1 VDGHPYKLFA
11 SYNTA
16 TQQRILG
23 VEVHG
28 ALACPCAMAMTGGL
42 SHNQRG
48 RLRIELQ
55 TNGYHIPAEELVA
68 IAESAFSTPVRLLLK
83 RPQEKAIVEAMHR
96 NPKFVED
103 VVRDCV
109 IALRERYRGVWARV
123 RCDSFESTREM
134 SRMGWL
140 KNFFKRIVVE
150 AITEVLEPHIR
161 VVVREEFENLEPRI
175 RAIVQEEFI
184 RLEPRIRAIVREEF
198 ENLEPRIRAIVR
210 DEMRVAFEQEWEPR
224 IRAIVREELRTAM
237 EEEWVPRLQATWRE
251 DINRMQDRFN
261 TRFDSVQGRLDNLA
275 EMMLHA
281 TVQVREM
288 SELTEVVRSLRSEV
302 ERIKAHIGLT

>member
-1 VDGHPYKLFA
+1 
-11 SYNTA
+11 
-16 TQQRILG
+16 
-23 VEVHG
+23 
-28 ALACPCAMAMTGGL
+28 
-42 SHNQRG
+42 
-48 RLRIELQ
+48 
-55 TNGYHIPAEELVA
+55 
-68 IAESAFSTPVRLLLK
+68 
-83 RPQEKAIVEAMHR
+83 
-96 NPKFVED
+96 
-103 VVRDCV
+103 
-109 IALRERYRGVWARV
+109 
-123 RCDSFESTREM
+123 
-134 SRMGWL
+134 MGWL

-150 AITEVLEPHIR
+150 AITEVLEPRMR
-161 VVVREEFENLEPRI
+161 VV
-175 RAIVQEEFI
+175 VQEEFV
-184 RLEPRIRAIVREEF
+184 RLEPRIRAVVREEF

-224 IRAIVREELRTAM
+224 IRAIVREELRAAM
-237 EEEWVPRLQATWRE
+237 EEEWVPRLQAMWRE

>member
-1 VDGHPYKLFA
+1 
-11 SYNTA
+11 
-16 TQQRILG
+16 
-23 VEVHG
+23 
-28 ALACPCAMAMTGGL
+28 
-42 SHNQRG
+42 
-48 RLRIELQ
+48 
-55 TNGYHIPAEELVA
+55 
-68 IAESAFSTPVRLLLK
+68 
-83 RPQEKAIVEAMHR
+83 
-96 NPKFVED
+96 
-103 VVRDCV
+103 
-109 IALRERYRGVWARV
+109 
-123 RCDSFESTREM
+123 
-134 SRMGWL
+134 MGWL

-161 VVVREEFENLEPRI
+161 AV
-175 RAIVQEEFI
+175 
-184 RLEPRIRAIVREEF
+184 VREEF

-210 DEMRVAFEQEWEPR
+210 DEMRVAFEQEWEPRLRAIVQEEFVRLEPR

-261 TRFDSVQGRLDNLA
+261 IRFDSVQGRLDNLA

-288 SELTEVVRSLRSEV
+288 SELTEVVRLLRSEV

>member
-1 VDGHPYKLFA
+1 
-11 SYNTA
+11 
-16 TQQRILG
+16 
-23 VEVHG
+23 
-28 ALACPCAMAMTGGL
+28 
-42 SHNQRG
+42 
-48 RLRIELQ
+48 
-55 TNGYHIPAEELVA
+55 
-68 IAESAFSTPVRLLLK
+68 
-83 RPQEKAIVEAMHR
+83 
-96 NPKFVED
+96 
-103 VVRDCV
+103 
-109 IALRERYRGVWARV
+109 
-123 RCDSFESTREM
+123 
-134 SRMGWL
+134 MGWL

-150 AITEVLEPHIR
+150 AIMEA
-161 VVVREEFENLEPRI
+161 LEPRM
-175 RAIVQEEFI
+175 RVVVQEEFV

-237 EEEWVPRLQATWRE
+237 EEEWVPRLQAMWRE

-261 TRFDSVQGRLDNLA
+261 ICFDSVQGRLDNLA

-302 ERIKAHIGLT
+302 ERIKAYIGLT

>member
-1 VDGHPYKLFA
+1 
-11 SYNTA
+11 
-16 TQQRILG
+16 
-23 VEVHG
+23 
-28 ALACPCAMAMTGGL
+28 
-42 SHNQRG
+42 
-48 RLRIELQ
+48 
-55 TNGYHIPAEELVA
+55 
-68 IAESAFSTPVRLLLK
+68 
-83 RPQEKAIVEAMHR
+83 
-96 NPKFVED
+96 
-103 VVRDCV
+103 
-109 IALRERYRGVWARV
+109 
-123 RCDSFESTREM
+123 
-134 SRMGWL
+134 MGWL

-150 AITEVLEPHIR
+150 AITEVLETRMR
-161 VVVREEFENLEPRI
+161 VV
-175 RAIVQEEFI
+175 VQEEFV

-210 DEMRVAFEQEWEPR
+210 
-224 IRAIVREELRTAM
+224 EELRAAM
-237 EEEWVPRLQATWRE
+237 EEEWVPRLQAMWRE

>member
-1 VDGHPYKLFA
+1 
-11 SYNTA
+11 
-16 TQQRILG
+16 
-23 VEVHG
+23 
-28 ALACPCAMAMTGGL
+28 
-42 SHNQRG
+42 
-48 RLRIELQ
+48 
-55 TNGYHIPAEELVA
+55 
-68 IAESAFSTPVRLLLK
+68 
-83 RPQEKAIVEAMHR
+83 
-96 NPKFVED
+96 
-103 VVRDCV
+103 
-109 IALRERYRGVWARV
+109 
-123 RCDSFESTREM
+123 
-134 SRMGWL
+134 MGWL

-150 AITEVLEPHIR
+150 AITEVLEPRMR
-161 VVVREEFENLEPRI
+161 VV
-175 RAIVQEEFI
+175 VQEEFV

-198 ENLEPRIRAIVR
+198 ENL
-210 DEMRVAFEQEWEPR
+210 EPR

-288 SELTEVVRSLRSEV
+288 GELAELVRSLRSEV

>member
-1 VDGHPYKLFA
+1 
-11 SYNTA
+11 
-16 TQQRILG
+16 
-23 VEVHG
+23 
-28 ALACPCAMAMTGGL
+28 
-42 SHNQRG
+42 
-48 RLRIELQ
+48 
-55 TNGYHIPAEELVA
+55 
-68 IAESAFSTPVRLLLK
+68 
-83 RPQEKAIVEAMHR
+83 
-96 NPKFVED
+96 
-103 VVRDCV
+103 
-109 IALRERYRGVWARV
+109 
-123 RCDSFESTREM
+123 
-134 SRMGWL
+134 MGWL

-150 AITEVLEPHIR
+150 AITEVLEPRIR
-161 VVVREEFENLEPRI
+161 VVV
-175 RAIVQEEFI
+175 QEEFV

-210 DEMRVAFEQEWEPR
+210 DEMRVAFEQEWEPGMGASHSGNRAEEFVRLER

-288 SELTEVVRSLRSEV
+288 GELAELVRSLRSEV